1 MNGVVAGLRAL
12 IDRPND
18 ATLAV
23 PWLLVPALILVAI
36 AAALAVGRTSLPA
49 LSFARGE
56 AASKLPK
63 GTGHIA
69 RVLAFASLI
78 VSALLVS
85 VAIAR
90 PQVLGEPEPGT
101 MEGIDIVVALDTS
114 SSMMQPDFGGRSR
127 IDASKRVINDFLGGL
142 KNDRAGIVIF
152 SAEAMVLSPLTLD
165 HLAAQ
170 RLVQPLEAGKLL
182 RDGTAI
188 GTGLATAL
196 NAVRAS
202 TARSKVVVLLTD
214 GQSNTGDIQ
223 PLDAAQM
230 AKVLGIRV
238 YTIGAVPFVGGR
250 PGSDVDEALMRRMSE
265 LSGGQYYRVGDEAAL
280 RNVYREI
287 EALEKARV
295 GSRGFIETR
304 DATLPFVAIGGALL
318 VLELMLAT
326 TLFRR
331 TP

>member
-1 MNGVVAGLRAL
+1 MNVRLFGEDITFDAPWAFALLAVALVALLFELRRERVRPAGMLFSSLGLLPAARGSWRVRSRWLLLPVRVLGVAAL
-12 IDRPND
+12 IT
-18 ATLAV
+18 ALAAPQIV
-23 PWLLVPALILVAI
+23 EASYDVPA
-36 AAALAVGRTSLPA
+36 
-49 LSFARGE
+49 
-56 AASKLPK
+56 
-63 GTGHIA
+63 
-69 RVLAFASLI
+69 
-78 VSALLVS
+78 
-85 VAIAR
+85 
-90 PQVLGEPEPGT
+90 
-101 MEGIDIVVALDTS
+101 EGIDIVIALDTS
-114 SSMMQPDFGGRSR
+114 SSMTQADFGGQTR
-127 IDASKRVINDFLGGL
+127 IAASKSVINDFLGGL

-165 HLAAQ
+165 YTAAQ
-170 RLVQPLEAGKLL
+170 RLIAPIEAGKLL

-238 YTIGAVPFVGGR
+238 YTIGAVPSTGR
-250 PGSDVDEALMRRMSE
+250 LAADVDEQLMRQMSQ
-265 LSGGQYYRVGDEAAL
+265 LSGGQYYRVSDETAL

-295 GSRGFIETR
+295 GSRGFIETH
-304 DATLPFVAIGGALL
+304 DATLPFVALGAGLL
-318 VLELMLAT
+318 VLELILAT

>member
-1 MNGVVAGLRAL
+1 MNIRLLGTDITFDAPWAFALFAVAVIALALELRRERVRPAGVLFSSLGLLPARRGSWRVRSRWLLLPVRVLGVAAL
-12 IDRPND
+12 IT
-18 ATLAV
+18 ALAAPQV
-23 PWLLVPALILVAI
+23 VEASYDVPA
-36 AAALAVGRTSLPA
+36 
-49 LSFARGE
+49 
-56 AASKLPK
+56 
-63 GTGHIA
+63 
-69 RVLAFASLI
+69 
-78 VSALLVS
+78 
-85 VAIAR
+85 
-90 PQVLGEPEPGT
+90 
-101 MEGIDIVVALDTS
+101 EGIDIVIALDTS
-114 SSMMQPDFGGRSR
+114 SSMTQADFGGQSR

-142 KNDRAGIVIF
+142 KNDRAAVVIF

-165 HLAAQ
+165 YLAAQ

-202 TARSKVVVLLTD
+202 TAKSKVVVLLTD

-223 PLDAAQM
+223 PMDAAQM

-238 YTIGAVPFVGGR
+238 YTIGAVSSVGRTAG
-250 PGSDVDEALMRRMSE
+250 DVDEALMRQMAQ
-265 LSGGQYYRVGDEAAL
+265 LSGGQYYRASDETAL

-295 GSRGFIETR
+295 GSRGFIETH
-304 DATLPFVAIGGALL
+304 DATLPFVAIGAGLL
-318 VLELMLAT
+318 VLELLLAT
-326 TLFRR
+326 TLLRR

>member
-1 MNGVVAGLRAL
+1 MNIRLFGNDLSFEAPWAFALLAVAVIALAFEVRRERVRPAGMLFPSLGLLPAARGSWRVRSRWLLLPVRVLGVGAL
-12 IDRPND
+12 IT
-18 ATLAV
+18 ALAAPQV
-23 PWLLVPALILVAI
+23 VEASYDVPA
-36 AAALAVGRTSLPA
+36 
-49 LSFARGE
+49 
-56 AASKLPK
+56 
-63 GTGHIA
+63 
-69 RVLAFASLI
+69 
-78 VSALLVS
+78 
-85 VAIAR
+85 
-90 PQVLGEPEPGT
+90 
-101 MEGIDIVVALDTS
+101 EGIDIVIALDTS
-114 SSMMQPDFGGRSR
+114 SSMTQADFGGQSR
-127 IDASKRVINDFLGGL
+127 FDASKRVINDFLGGL
-142 KNDRAGIVIF
+142 KNDRAGVVIF

-165 HLAAQ
+165 YLAAQ

-238 YTIGAVPFVGGR
+238 YTIGAVPFIGGR

-265 LSGGQYYRVGDEAAL
+265 LSGGQYYRVGDETAL

-295 GSRGFIETR
+295 GSRGFIETH
-304 DATLPFVAIGGALL
+304 DATLPFVAIGASLL
-318 VLELMLAT
+318 VLELLLAT

>member
-1 MNGVVAGLRAL
+1 MNVRLLGTDITFEAPWAFALLAVALVALAFELRRERVRPAGMLFSSLGLLPAARGSWRVRARWLLLPVRVLGVAAL
-12 IDRPND
+12 IT
-18 ATLAV
+18 ALAAPQV
-23 PWLLVPALILVAI
+23 VEASYDVPA
-36 AAALAVGRTSLPA
+36 
-49 LSFARGE
+49 
-56 AASKLPK
+56 
-63 GTGHIA
+63 
-69 RVLAFASLI
+69 
-78 VSALLVS
+78 
-85 VAIAR
+85 
-90 PQVLGEPEPGT
+90 
-101 MEGIDIVVALDTS
+101 EGIDIVIALDTS
-114 SSMMQPDFGGRSR
+114 SSMTQSDFGGQTR
-127 IDASKRVINDFLGGL
+127 IDASKRVINEFLGGL

-152 SAEAMVLSPLTLD
+152 SAEAMILSPLTLD
-165 HLAAQ
+165 YTAAQ
-170 RLVQPLEAGKLL
+170 RLIQPIEAGRIL

-238 YTIGAVPFVGGR
+238 YTIGAVPSAGR
-250 PGSDVDEALMRRMSE
+250 PGGDIDEALMRRMSE
-265 LSGGQYYRVGDEAAL
+265 LSGGQYYRVSDETAL

-295 GSRGFIETR
+295 GSRGFIETH
-304 DATLPFVAIGGALL
+304 DATLPFIAIGAGLL
-318 VLELMLAT
+318 VLELLLAT